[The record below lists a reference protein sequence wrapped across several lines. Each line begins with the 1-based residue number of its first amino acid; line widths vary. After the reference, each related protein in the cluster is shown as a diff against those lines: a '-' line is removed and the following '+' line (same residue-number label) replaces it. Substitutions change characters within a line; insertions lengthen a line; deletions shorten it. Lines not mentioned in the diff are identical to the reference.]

1 MRLDVPNYLFVDN
14 HCVDPG
20 DPELGTWSKEQLVEM
35 DARFVAALERV
46 FACGLEN
53 KRSAAAQAR
62 GGNAP
67 KPVVLRAMRQGRR
80 WRLRWPRGRRLSWP
94 RRQHGDAERSE
105 FSLC

>member
-1 MRLDVPNYLFVDN
+1 MICRSRFSTLTPMRLAVPNYLFVDD

-67 KPVVLRAMRQGRR
+67 KPVVLRAMRQG
-80 WRLRWPRGRRLSWP
+80 
-94 RRQHGDAERSE
+94 AAA
-105 FSLC
+105 